1 MTVFRTPQRGTTL
14 LGFIVGLVVGLAIAA
29 GVALF
34 ITKAPIP
41 FINKV
46 GHAPEQPV
54 MESGK
59 LPDPN
64 KSLYSKE
71 PTQTTDTSARAAN
84 SNSANPVASAS
95 VGPQTAKS
103 PSATVPV
110 IDKSRTD
117 IPDGRTSFVQAGAYK
132 SADDAENMK
141 GKLALLGFE
150 ATVSSVERD
159 GNTVYRVRLG
169 PYNRVDDLNRV
180 RQRLTENGID
190 ASVVSAGRTI
200 P

>member
-1 MTVFRTPQRGTTL
+1 MMVFRTTQTGTTL
-14 LGFIVGLVVGLAIAA
+14 VGFIVGLVIGLGIAA
-29 GVALF
+29 AVALF

-54 MESGK
+54 LESGK

-64 KSLYSKE
+64 KPLYSKE
-71 PTQTTDTSARAAN
+71 TAQTSAPSEQATNPNATN
-84 SNSANPVASAS
+84 SLEKPGETTRGPSAS
-95 VGPQTAKS
+95 VP
-103 PSATVPV
+103 
-110 IDKSRTD
+110 IIEKSRSDFTED
-117 IPDGRTSFVQAGAYK
+117 HSSYVQAGAYT
-132 SADDAENMK
+132 SADAAENMR

-150 ATVSSVERD
+150 ATVSRSQRD

-169 PYNRVDDLNRV
+169 PYTKIDDLNRV

-190 ASVVSAGRTI
+190 AGIVSGSPST

>member
-1 MTVFRTPQRGTTL
+1 MMVFRTSQTGTTL
-14 LGFIVGLVVGLAIAA
+14 LGFIIGLVIGLGIAA
-29 GVALF
+29 AVALF

-54 MESGK
+54 LESGK

-71 PTQTTDTSARAAN
+71 TAQTSAPTLQATTPNA
-84 SNSANPVASAS
+84 VHS
-95 VGPQTAKS
+95 VGTPGETTRGT
-103 PSATVPV
+103 SAGAP
-110 IDKSRTD
+110 IIEKSRND
-117 IPDGRTSFVQAGAYK
+117 FPEGHSSYVQAGAYT

-141 GKLALLGFE
+141 GRLALLGFE
-150 ATVSSVERD
+150 ATVSRSLRD
-159 GNTVYRVRLG
+159 GNAVYRVRLG
-169 PYNRVDDLNRV
+169 PYTKIDDLNRV

-190 ASVVSAGRTI
+190 AGIVSGGATN

>member
-1 MTVFRTPQRGTTL
+1 MTVFRTSQRGTTL
-14 LGFIVGLVVGLAIAA
+14 MGFIVGLVVGLGIAA

-46 GHAPEQPV
+46 GHAPDQPV

-71 PTQTTDTSARAAN
+71 PTQTTETSAPAAN
-84 SNSANPVASAS
+84 SNETHPVAATP

-103 PSATVPV
+103 PSESVPV
-110 IDKSRTD
+110 IDRSRTD
-117 IPDGRTSFVQAGAYK
+117 IPDGQTSFVQAGAYK

-150 ATVSSVERD
+150 ATVSSLERD

-190 ASVVSAGRTI
+190 ASVVSGGRTT